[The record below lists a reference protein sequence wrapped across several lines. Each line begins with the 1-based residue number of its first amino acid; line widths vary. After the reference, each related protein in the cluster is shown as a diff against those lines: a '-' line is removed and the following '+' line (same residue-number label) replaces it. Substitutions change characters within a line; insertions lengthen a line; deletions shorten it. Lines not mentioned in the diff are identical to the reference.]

1 MLVRQTL
8 AKTCRVVLLVSTLML
23 PGTLKIV
30 ATMMVVVVMMM
41 MNPGNAANPR
51 IYPEYLINYRGL
63 GFELWPL
70 RRARSMH
77 EIDGTVLT
85 MSRHTCHIYPCRVPG
100 QDLEQDVNPHILH
113 ACVCTSLFNLCIA
126 WLLCCCCRWLHWCFA
141 ARACNHFVAS
151 GMAPAPFVWT
161 DFLAQA
167 GTGWNNEGLT
177 PDLKFVKEVFGNLEA
192 RGVKLL
198 EYWKGGNAV
207 CLGVVGFKPRPNIQ
221 YFDPFVNFGFCCRL
235 APTYCR

>member
-1 MLVRQTL
+1 
-8 AKTCRVVLLVSTLML
+8 
-23 PGTLKIV
+23 
-30 ATMMVVVVMMM
+30 M

-77 EIDGTVLT
+77 EIDGISQIITVLT